1 MDGYEYKFIIDVFK
15 PSTISMAR
23 LAEYMTDLARLL
35 GSETQVHFDRVE
47 PGSLALVQSI
57 EAAAYPVVQGR
68 IRALEAGTPDEELRK
83 AYDAIDLKLQKDKA
97 RAKLLPPQSAQI
109 IEFAGRDR
117 PQPMTYGPFSEEG
130 TLQGQLVSI
139 GGKDASKHLIIQDG
153 PVRYSG
159 LETTEEMARDL
170 RHHTF
175 DHVRVNGTGRWLRLE
190 DGTWKLL
197 GFIVRSFEI
206 LSDEPLA
213 DVVAKLRQ
221 ISGNRWSDSADPIG
235 ELLNLRGNDDQV
247 H

>member
-15 PSTISMAR
+15 PDTISMAR
-23 LAEYMTDLARLL
+23 LAEYMADLARLL
-35 GSETQVHFDRVE
+35 GSEAQVHFNRLE
-47 PGSLALVQSI
+47 ESSLALVQTI
-57 EAAAYPVVQGR
+57 EPAAYPAVQSR
-68 IRALEAGTPDEELRK
+68 VRALEAGTPDEDLHK
-83 AYDAIDLKLQKDKA
+83 AFEALDLKLQTDKA
-97 RAKLLPPQSAQI
+97 RAKLLPPKSAQI
-109 IEFAGRDR
+109 VEFPGRDR

-159 LETTEEMARDL
+159 LQTTEDMAREL

-190 DGTWKLL
+190 DGTWKLQS
-197 GFIVRSFEI
+197 FIVRSFEI

-213 DVVAKLRQ
+213 DVVAKLRKVP
-221 ISGNRWSDSADPIG
+221 GNRWTDSPDPIG
-235 ELLNLRGNDDQV
+235 ELLDLRGDDDQV